1 MRLLFVDTET
11 NGLPQTR
18 WADES
23 DWKKWPEILQI
34 SWEIW
39 EVKEGAEP
47 RLVKSE
53 DHVLKQ
59 DPEIKWSAEAE
70 KFHKIS
76 LSMCQA
82 QGKEWN
88 PILKMFQ
95 KDLEACDALA
105 AHNLDFDRKIIR
117 AAMWRSKLVPW
128 ASFSGPAMVTA
139 NDHVVLELCTMRG
152 AQGFYNFGPDR
163 NGNPKAPT
171 LKQLHDA
178 CIPGTY
184 DCSGAGPWHDAKHD
198 IHCAALCFWVMCRDL
213 RFHEILPKCAQL
225 TGRKFTSEEEDLLNS
240 IKPYTGV

>member
-39 EVKEGAEP
+39 EVEADGEP
-47 RLVKSE
+47 RIVKSE
-53 DHVLKQ
+53 DHLLKQ

-88 PILKMFQ
+88 PVLKTFQ
-95 KDLEACDALA
+95 KDLESSDALV

-117 AAMWRSKLVPW
+117 AAMWRSKLVP
-128 ASFSGPAMVTA
+128 
-139 NDHVVLELCTMRG
+139 
-152 AQGFYNFGPDR
+152 
-163 NGNPKAPT
+163 
-171 LKQLHDA
+171 
-178 CIPGTY
+178 
-184 DCSGAGPWHDAKHD
+184 
-198 IHCAALCFWVMCRDL
+198 
-213 RFHEILPKCAQL
+213 
-225 TGRKFTSEEEDLLNS
+225 
-240 IKPYTGV
+240 